1 MSTVAV
7 TRADDAGTRFSVTV
21 RDDDGSVTSHVVSV
35 SDADW
40 DRFGRGYQTRD
51 QLVHASFTYLLE
63 HEPKE
68 SIMRSFELNVIA
80 RYFPD
85 YPATIARHVS
95 DRRGE
100 PR

>member
-7 TRADDAGTRFSVTV
+7 TRADDTGTRFSVTL

-35 SDADW
+35 SDVDW
-40 DRFGRGYQTRD
+40 ERFGRGYQTPD
-51 QLVHASFTYLLE
+51 QLVRASFTYLLE

-68 SIMRSFELNVIA
+68 SILRSFELNVIA

-85 YPATIARHVS
+85 FPATIARDVRDGS
-95 DRRGE
+95 EG